1 MIHYTILP
9 EELIFFDSNHQKRP
23 EQKEVVID
31 GVQMVIQL
39 ENASEAT
46 IVRILSPNPDHY
58 LDPRFQPG
66 NKVQLF
72 PKI

>member
-9 EELIFFDSNHQKRP
+9 QELIFYDSKQKRP
-23 EQKEVVID
+23 EQKEVIID
-31 GVQMVIQL
+31 GVQLVVQL

-46 IVRILSPNPDHY
+46 IVRLLSPDPMHF

-66 NKVQLF
+66 NRVQLF